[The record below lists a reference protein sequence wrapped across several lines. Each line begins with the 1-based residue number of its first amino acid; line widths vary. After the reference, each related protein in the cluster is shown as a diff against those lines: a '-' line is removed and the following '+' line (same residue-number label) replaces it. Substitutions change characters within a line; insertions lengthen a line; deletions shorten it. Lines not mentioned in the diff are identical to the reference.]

1 MSTVLTFLSKEDIAT
16 VEGMFHTILRL
27 VRAGDWAGDAAL
39 WAEEGVVHPPNGP
52 AVRGR
57 SAIQQWHE
65 NFPPIEAIDFSNLQV
80 AGEGNVAYATYG
92 YILKIKGMPP
102 DTGKALVVLRRGAS
116 GWEFVAAS
124 YNSVLPVPG
133 QVR

>member
-1 MSTVLTFLSKEDIAT
+1 MSTAPAFLSGEAIAT
-16 VEGMFHTILRL
+16 VEGMFRL
-27 VRAGDWAGDAAL
+27 VRAGDWAGDATL
-39 WAEEGVVHPPNGP
+39 WAEEGVVHSPNGP

-65 NFPPIEAIDFSNLQV
+65 SFPPIEAIDFSNLQV
-80 AGEGNVAYATYG
+80 FGEGNVAYATYG
-92 YILKIKGMPP
+92 YILKIAGMPA

-124 YNSVLPVPG
+124 YNSDLPAPG
-133 QVR
+133 QAQ